1 MMRLNDIVTQYAP
14 ALIEQYG
21 HELLPSQRKALSAF
35 QLCRSAT
42 APKMLL
48 SCDSC
53 DKSSWLPH
61 SCGNRHCPQCQAYE
75 SQRRIDK
82 QLQKRVPGEYFMIT
96 FTLPAE
102 FRSLARYRQRVL
114 YELII
119 RNAWATVNTFSR
131 NDKRLR
137 GTTGA
142 VTVLHTHNRQLDY
155 HPHVHLVMPSVAFDA
170 AQRLWRNK
178 NSGYLFDHKALVKVF
193 RAKMLEGI
201 KQAGLKLPNGQG
213 RFPHLNPLPQAGEE
227 ANESLR
233 EPCNNHYP
241 EEWVVHCK
249 AVGSGQ
255 KALVY
260 LGRYL
265 YRGVLP
271 EKNIVANRDGNVT
284 FRYQN
289 SETKKMETRTLN
301 GVEFLRKIL
310 LHILP
315 KGFRRARNFG
325 FLHPNSKL
333 IKLVQLIKQVAIPQP
348 KSRPAVSCACC
359 GKPMRIVRTRV
370 RGEANTS
377 RSMVPISE
385 TAM

>member
-1 MMRLNDIVTQYAP
+1 MIRLADIVSQYAP
-14 ALIEQYG
+14 ALLERYS
-21 HELLPSQRKALSAF
+21 HELLPGQLKALNAF
-35 QLCRSAT
+35 QQCRSAD

-48 SCDSC
+48 SCDNCEEST
-53 DKSSWLPH
+53 WLPH
-61 SCGNRHCPQCQAYE
+61 SCGNRHCPHCQAHE
-75 SQRRIDK
+75 SQCWIDK
-82 QLQKRVPGEYFMIT
+82 QLQKLVPGEYFMNT

-102 FRSLARYRQRVL
+102 FRPLAWCHPRVM

-119 RNAWATVNTFSR
+119 RNAWATVNTFCQ

-142 VTVLHTHNRQLDY
+142 VTVVHTHTRSLDF
-155 HPHVHLVMPSVAFDA
+155 HPHVHLVMPAVAFDA
-170 AQRLWRNK
+170 GQRLWRNK
-178 NSGYLFDHKALVKVF
+178 DSGFLFDHKALAKVF
-193 RAKMLEGI
+193 RAKMLHSI
-201 KQAGLKLPNGQG
+201 KQAGLKLPN
-213 RFPHLNPLPQAGEE
+213 R
-227 ANESLR
+227 
-233 EPCNNHYP
+233 YP
-241 EEWVVHCK
+241 EKWVVDCK

-255 KALVY
+255 HALVY

-271 EKNIVANRDGNVT
+271 EKNIVSNRDGNVT

-289 SETKKMETRTLN
+289 SETRKMETRTLS

-333 IKLVQLIKQVAIPQP
+333 VKLVQLIKRVVIPPP
-348 KSRPAVSCACC
+348 KPRPAVSCTCC
-359 GKPMRIVRTRV
+359 GKPMQIVRTRV
-370 RGEANTS
+370 RCAGNTS
-377 RSMVPISE
+377 RNLVPIRE
-385 TAM
+385 IAM

>member
-1 MMRLNDIVTQYAP
+1 MN
-14 ALIEQYG
+14 
-21 HELLPSQRKALSAF
+21 AF

-42 APKMLL
+42 APKILL
-48 SCDSC
+48 SCDGC
-53 DKSSWLPH
+53 EQEVWLPH
-61 SCGNRHCPQCQAYE
+61 SCGNRHCPQCQAFE
-75 SQRRIDK
+75 SQRWIDK
-82 QLQKRVPGEYFMIT
+82 QLQKLVPGEYFMLG
-96 FTLPAE
+96 FTLPAQ
-102 FRSLARYRQRVL
+102 FRALAWRHQREL

-119 RNAWATVNTFSR
+119 RNAWATVNTFSQ
-131 NDKRLR
+131 NDKKLR
-137 GTTGA
+137 GTAGA
-142 VTVLHTHNRQLDY
+142 VTVLHTHNRRLDF
-155 HPHVHLVMPSVAFDA
+155 HPHVHLVMPSVAFDSR
-170 AQRLWRNK
+170 QRLWRNK
-178 NSGYLFDHKALVKVF
+178 DSGYLFNETALAKVF
-193 RAKMLEGI
+193 RAKMLDGI
-201 KQAGLKLPNGQG
+201 KRAGLKLPE
-213 RFPHLNPLPQAGEE
+213 R
-227 ANESLR
+227 
-233 EPCNNHYP
+233 YP

-249 AVGSGQ
+249 SVGSGD

-271 EKNIVANRDGNVT
+271 EKNIVSNRDGNVT

-333 IKLVQLIKQVAIPQP
+333 VKLVQLIKRVAIPP
-348 KSRPAVSCACC
+348 PRPRPAVSCACC
-359 GKPMRIVRTRV
+359 GQPMRIVRTRV
-370 RGEANTS
+370 KCAGEAL
-377 RSMVPISE
+377 RGLAPIRE

>member
-1 MMRLNDIVTQYAP
+1 MMRLADIVSQYTP
-14 ALIEQYG
+14 ALLERYG

-42 APKMLL
+42 APKMQLT
-48 SCDSC
+48 CDGC
-53 DKSSWLPH
+53 EQKVWMPH
-61 SCGNRHCPQCQAYE
+61 SCGNRHCPHCQAHE
-75 SQRRIDK
+75 SQRWIDQ
-82 QLQKRVPGEYFMIT
+82 QLQKRVPGEYFMLT
-96 FTLPAE
+96 FTLPAP
-102 FRSLARYRQRVL
+102 FRALAWGHQREM

-119 RNAWATVNTFSR
+119 RNAWATANTFSQ
-131 NDKRLR
+131 NDRKLR
-137 GTTGA
+137 GTAGA
-142 VTVLHTHNRQLDY
+142 VAVLHTHNRRLDF
-155 HPHVHLVMPSVAFDA
+155 HPHVHLVMPAVAFDA
-170 AQRLWRNK
+170 RQRLWRNK
-178 NSGYLFDHKALVKVF
+178 DSGFLFDHKALAKVF
-193 RAKMLEGI
+193 RAKMLDGI
-201 KQAGLKLPNGQG
+201 RQAGFKLPKQ
-213 RFPHLNPLPQAGEE
+213 
-227 ANESLR
+227 
-233 EPCNNHYP
+233 YP
-241 EEWVVHCK
+241 EDWVVDCK

-289 SETKKMETRTLN
+289 SETRKMETRTLS

-315 KGFRRARNFG
+315 KGFRRACNFG

-333 IKLVQLIKQVAIPQP
+333 VKLVQLIKRVAIPPPQP
-348 KSRPAVSCACC
+348 RPAVSCACC
-359 GKPMRIVRTRV
+359 GKAMRIVRTRV
-370 RGEANTS
+370 KCEVNISRGLAPD
-377 RSMVPISE
+377 RE

>member
-1 MMRLNDIVTQYAP
+1 MIRLAEIVAQYAP
-14 ALIEQYG
+14 ELIKQYG
-21 HELLPSQRKALSAF
+21 HELLQGQLKALSAF
-35 QLCRSAT
+35 ELCRSAN

-48 SCDSC
+48 ACDGC

-61 SCGNRHCPQCQAYE
+61 SCGNRHCPHCQSHE
-75 SQRRIDK
+75 SQRWIDK
-82 QLQKRVPGEYFMIT
+82 QLQKLVPGEYFMVT

-102 FRSLARYRQRVL
+102 FRQLAWHHQREL

-119 RNAWATVNTFSR
+119 RNAWATVNTFSQ
-131 NDKRLR
+131 NDKKLR

-142 VTVLHTHNRQLDY
+142 VTVLHTHNRRLDF
-155 HPHVHLVMPSVAFDA
+155 HPHVHLVMPAVAFDA
-170 AQRLWRNK
+170 RQRLWRNK
-178 NSGYLFDHKALVKVF
+178 RSGFLFDHKALAKVF
-193 RAKMLEGI
+193 RAKMLESI
-201 KQAGLKLPNGQG
+201 RQAGLQLP
-213 RFPHLNPLPQAGEE
+213 R
-227 ANESLR
+227 S
-233 EPCNNHYP
+233 YP
-241 EEWVVHCK
+241 AEWVVDCK
-249 AVGSGQ
+249 AVGTGQ

-271 EKNIVANRDGNVT
+271 EKNIVSDQNGKVT

-289 SETKKMETRTLN
+289 SKTKQWESRTLS
-301 GVEFLRKIL
+301 GVEFLHKIL

-325 FLHPNSKL
+325 FLHPNSRL
-333 IKLVQLIKQVAIPQP
+333 VKLVQLIKRVFVPPP
-348 KSRPAVSCACC
+348 KPRPVPGCPCC

-370 RGEANTS
+370 KYAGDALPSLASIR
-377 RSMVPISE
+377 E

>member
-1 MMRLNDIVTQYAP
+1 MRLNDIVAQYAP
-14 ALIEQYG
+14 ALLEQYG

-48 SCDSC
+48 FCDGC
-53 DKSSWLPH
+53 EQEVWMPH
-61 SCGNRHCPQCQAYE
+61 SCGNRHCPHCQAHE
-75 SQRRIDK
+75 SQHWIDK
-82 QLQKRVPGEYFMIT
+82 QLQRLVPSEYFMLT
-96 FTLPAE
+96 FTLPAQ
-102 FRSLARYRQRVL
+102 FRALVWRHQREL

-119 RNAWATVNTFSR
+119 RNAWATVNTFSQ
-131 NDKRLR
+131 NDKKLR
-137 GTTGA
+137 GTAGA
-142 VTVLHTHNRQLDY
+142 VAVLHTHNRRLDF

-170 AQRLWRNK
+170 RQRLWRNK
-178 NSGYLFDHKALVKVF
+178 DSGFLFDHKALAKVF
-193 RAKMLEGI
+193 RAKMLHGI
-201 KQAGLKLPNGQG
+201 SRAGLTLPE
-213 RFPHLNPLPQAGEE
+213 R
-227 ANESLR
+227 
-233 EPCNNHYP
+233 YP

-249 AVGSGQ
+249 AVGSGD

-271 EKNIVANRDGNVT
+271 EKNIVSNRDGKVT

-289 SETKKMETRTLN
+289 SETRKIETRTLS
-301 GVEFLRKIL
+301 GVDFLRKIL

-325 FLHPNSKL
+325 FLHPNSRL
-333 IKLVQLIKQVAIPQP
+333 VKLVQLIKRVVIPTSQ
-348 KSRPAVSCACC
+348 SRPTVSCACC
-359 GKPMRIVRTRV
+359 GNSMRIVRTRV
-370 RGEANTS
+370 KCTGAALS
-377 RSMVPISE
+377 RALILE

>member
-1 MMRLNDIVTQYAP
+1 MMRLADIVSQYTP
-14 ALIEQYG
+14 ALLEQYG
-21 HELLPSQRKALSAF
+21 HELLSSQRRALSAF
-35 QLCRSAT
+35 QLCRSAA

-48 SCDSC
+48 SCDGC
-53 DKSSWLPH
+53 EQECWMPH
-61 SCGNRHCPQCQAYE
+61 SCGNRHCPHCQACE
-75 SQRRIDK
+75 SQRWIDK
-82 QLQKRVPGEYFMIT
+82 QLQKLVPGEYFMVT
-96 FTLPAE
+96 FTLPAQ
-102 FRSLARYRQRVL
+102 FRALVWRHQREL

-119 RNAWATVNTFSR
+119 SSAWATVNTFSQ
-131 NDKRLR
+131 NDKKLR

-142 VTVLHTHNRQLDY
+142 VTVLHTHNRRLDF
-155 HPHVHLVMPSVAFDA
+155 HPHVHLVMPAVAFDA
-170 AQRLWRNK
+170 RQRLWRNK
-178 NSGYLFDHKALVKVF
+178 NSGYLFCHKALAKVF
-193 RAKMLEGI
+193 RAKMLGGI

-213 RFPHLNPLPQAGEE
+213 RFPHLNPLPQGEE
-227 ANESLR
+227 TNESLR
-233 EPCNNHYP
+233 ELVAYHYP

-271 EKNIVANRDGNVT
+271 EKSIVANRDGNVT

-289 SETKKMETRTLN
+289 SETRKMETRTLS

-333 IKLVQLIKQVAIPQP
+333 VKLVQLIKQVAIPPP
-348 KSRPAVSCACC
+348 KPRPVVNCTCC

-370 RGEANTS
+370 RCVVGIV
-377 RSMVPISE
+377 RSQAPIRE

>member
-1 MMRLNDIVTQYAP
+1 MIRLADIVSQYTP
-14 ALIEQYG
+14 ALLKQYG

-42 APKMLL
+42 APKMQL
-48 SCDSC
+48 SCDRC
-53 DKSSWLPH
+53 EQEIWMPH
-61 SCGNRHCPQCQAYE
+61 SCGNRHCPHCQAHE
-75 SQRRIDK
+75 SQSWIDK
-82 QLQKRVPGEYFMIT
+82 QLQKLVPGEYFMLT
-96 FTLPAE
+96 FTLPAQ
-102 FRSLARYRQRVL
+102 FRARVWRHQREL

-119 RNAWATVNTFSR
+119 RNAWMTVNTFSQ
-131 NDKRLR
+131 NDKSLR

-142 VTVLHTHNRQLDY
+142 VAVLHTHNRRLDF

-170 AQRLWRNK
+170 RHRLWRNK
-178 NSGYLFDHKALVKVF
+178 NPGYLFNHKALAKVF
-193 RAKMLEGI
+193 RAKMLGGI
-201 KQAGLKLPNGQG
+201 KQAGLKLPEQ
-213 RFPHLNPLPQAGEE
+213 
-227 ANESLR
+227 
-233 EPCNNHYP
+233 YP
-241 EEWVVHCK
+241 EDWVVHCK
-249 AVGSGQ
+249 AVGSGG

-289 SETKKMETRTLN
+289 SETRKMETRTLS
-301 GVEFLRKIL
+301 GVAFLRKIL

-333 IKLVQLIKQVAIPQP
+333 VKLVQLIKQVAIPLP
-348 KSRPAVSCACC
+348 RPRPVVSCTCC
-359 GKPMRIVRTRV
+359 GQPMRIVRTRV
-370 RGEANTS
+370 KCAGNALLNLMLIR
-377 RSMVPISE
+377 E